1 MKLSCLYSDQPDI
14 FAPIRFRDGLNVVL
28 AHIRHPKDDSK
39 LGHNLGKTLIIEILD
54 FCFLKK
60 VTKDHLFKRHS
71 DLFSDFVFFL
81 EIQLHDGSFLTVR
94 RSASEPTKIAFK
106 RHTQAGQNYTDLDQ
120 ADWDHW
126 REAFDNAVA
135 LLDSILAFTPI
146 KPWSYR
152 KGLGYF
158 LRGQSDYGH
167 VFQLSKFG
175 VGRHKD
181 WKPYV
186 VRVLGFNDAT
196 LTEKYDADAATAKLQ
211 NDALEIQSEVTLKTK
226 DFDKLRASIA
236 VKRNEVETKVRAI
249 DAFDFHG
256 QEADLAREV
265 AESTEIEISENNN
278 LLYNARHD
286 LAQAERGLADE
297 VHFDLV
303 DVRRV
308 FEEAQITFPDQLAR
322 DYDDLLE
329 FNRRIHSER
338 RAALVERASLLKA
351 KISKLEQDNGS
362 LSKRRMEI
370 LQVLGGTDSLQKF
383 KDLQRQIDQDR
394 ANLTLMETKASK
406 LEGLIA
412 IQDQVRHTKARA
424 EELTATIQQMIHQ
437 GSERYA
443 EIQLNFSRIIKE
455 VTQRTALLYVDQNG
469 EGNLDFHAEFND
481 DVTDLHTEE
490 SRGTSFRQLLC
501 IAFDLAILISH
512 AKEPFFHFVYH
523 DGGLER
529 LQNKIKLALLKV
541 IRETCSEHGI
551 QYMFSA
557 ISEDVPYSEDAEKLC
572 PTPEEIVLTLDDSG
586 DSGRLFKMPTF

>member
-1 MKLSCLYSDQPDI
+1 MKLSCLYSDQPEI

-39 LGHNLGKTLIIEILD
+39 LGHNLGKTLFIEILD
-54 FCFLKK
+54 FCLLKQVK
-60 VTKDHLFKRHS
+60 KDHLFKRHAE
-71 DLFSDFVFFL
+71 LFSDFVFFL
-81 EIQLHDGSFLTVR
+81 EIQLHAGNFLTVR

-120 ADWDHW
+120 TDWDHW
-126 REAFDNAVA
+126 REAFDNAVV
-135 LLDSILAFTPI
+135 LLDSILSFTPI

-175 VGRHKD
+175 AGRHKD

-186 VRVLGFNDAT
+186 ARVLGFNDAT
-196 LTEKYDADAATAKLQ
+196 LSEKYDADAATAKLQ
-211 NDALEIQSEVTLKTK
+211 NDASEIQSEVTLKTK

-256 QEADLAREV
+256 QEVDLAREV

-286 LAQAERGLADE
+286 LAQVERGLADE
-297 VHFDLV
+297 VHFDLD

-322 DYDDLLE
+322 DYDDLLD

-338 RAALVERASLLKA
+338 RAALMERASSLKV
-351 KISKLEQDNGS
+351 KISKVEQDNGS

-529 LQNKIKLALLKV
+529 LQNKLKLALLKV
-541 IRETCSEHGI
+541 IRETCAEHGI

-557 ISEDVPYSEDAEKLC
+557 ISEDIPYPEDTDRVC
-572 PTPEEIVLTLDDSG
+572 PAPDEIVLTLDDSG
-586 DSGRLFKMPTF
+586 DSGRLFKMATF